1 MSCGWWSLTWAAQNR
16 VKYLQ
21 STAGCHVGDGLSGG
35 LHRIG
40 LSIYSGMHRIGLS
53 IYRGL
58 QDITWVVVSHV
69 GCTE

>member
-1 MSCGWWSLTWAAQNR
+1 MSRGWWSLTWAEKNR

-21 STAGCHVGDGLSGG
+21 STAGCLAGDGLSRG

-40 LSIYSGMHRIGLS
+40 LSIYRV
-53 IYRGL
+53 L
-58 QDITWVVVSHV
+58 QDVSWVMVSHV